1 MVLGTQHA
9 RRGAGRFEGIAARY
23 KAAQARIS
31 DMLGRGDRDYGTLTA
46 LSRELGQI
54 RMTVRQDL
62 VCTGRT
68 SKA

>member
-1 MVLGTQHA
+1 MVLRTQHA

-23 KAAQARIS
+23 KALRARIS

-54 RMTVRQDL
+54 RMNVRQTL
-62 VCTGRT
+62 ERTGRT
-68 SKA
+68 RKA